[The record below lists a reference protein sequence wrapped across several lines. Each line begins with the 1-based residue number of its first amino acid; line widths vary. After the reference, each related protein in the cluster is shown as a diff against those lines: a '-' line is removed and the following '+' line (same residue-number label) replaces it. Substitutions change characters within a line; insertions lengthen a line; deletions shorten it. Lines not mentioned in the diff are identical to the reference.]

1 MPFDVEFLTASLA
14 SSSLHYVTIAR
25 ARACVRAC
33 VCVRVRVCVRVH
45 KCNEEHII
53 LTIASYSLLQFPCGT
68 ERKVSAKCKVSSGA
82 DGSYVFYSV
91 PVGQYTLVSSV
102 HSTFV
107 CMYICVCVCV
117 CVTV

>member
-25 ARACVRAC
+25 VC
-33 VCVRVRVCVRVH
+33 VCVCAYVCVCVCE
-45 KCNEEHII
+45 CNEEHII
-53 LTIASYSLLQFPCGT
+53 LILTVASYSLLQFPCGK
-68 ERKVSAKCKVSSGA
+68 ERKVSAKCEVSSGA

-91 PVGQYTLVSSV
+91 PIGQYTLVSSV
-102 HSTFV
+102 HSTYV

-117 CVTV
+117 TV

>member
-1 MPFDVEFLTASLA
+1 M
-14 SSSLHYVTIAR
+14 H
-25 ARACVRAC
+25 
-33 VCVRVRVCVRVH
+33 VRVRVCVCVH

-53 LTIASYSLLQFPCGT
+53 LTVASYSLLQFPCGT

-102 HSTFV
+102 HSTYV

-117 CVTV
+117 TV

>member
-1 MPFDVEFLTASLA
+1 M
-14 SSSLHYVTIAR
+14 
-25 ARACVRAC
+25 
-33 VCVRVRVCVRVH
+33 CVRVRVCVCVH
-45 KCNEEHII
+45 KYNEEHII

-102 HSTFV
+102 QSMYVRMCVCTFV
-107 CMYICVCVCV
+107 CVCVCV
-117 CVTV
+117 CVCV